1 MANADTVGV
10 LVSACRECVN
20 ACESLQR
27 LVPELQLTSPFAK
40 TVHELIY
47 TFGGVEAVL
56 HQFIDREL
64 LQEAPGRGKTR
75 ETGARLQDALERAN
89 GSIKPTIKA
98 SLLAG
103 GIASLL
109 HLFSLTLRQ
118 LSAQLDA
125 IFDDRKTRSRLTSTV
140 ALVSGGLA
148 LLSRFSRR
156 SPATLATL
164 RRQLAIVC
172 AAACTRLAFM
182 KAHERR
188 RANALQT
195 SLERLLSTLRLWI
208 MSTSVLQRAQKLVA
222 HSYVELDHLGSSGS
236 KMDSGIVLAESR
248 SMLELAGLL
257 ESRANSIDGGA
268 AGGETLASSPKATH
282 EARPRT
288 HSPPSSA
295 GTRMTLSRSYPQL
308 IAVPGLHDVDE
319 SRMQPIRLLFERCVP
334 CAATAWWWQ
343 IDPVLAVTKFGIEAY
358 YASLVVALRAIQ
370 RARKVMPGLPSAVTY
385 VLGGVLLPWFL
396 LCPTRAAQE
405 CYNIWCHPDITAMQT
420 IYAPLRWPLCKDL
433 VRLACGRDI
442 EHQELHIGEVRIL
455 VLRPRD
461 AAAAAA
467 PPPSQH
473 GGTVPMVPMVP
484 TVLFV
489 PGGAFIADFEAPD
502 LFFLYQWVRGTRA
515 TLVYVTYR
523 FAPQA
528 PYPSAQLQVLTVY
541 NALREHT
548 HAAHLG
554 FRASPLVVA
563 GLSAGG
569 NLACSAILAPLL
581 PSFAHPDAQGRL
593 PPRESFRMP
602 DGMLL
607 LCPTLNLARSPSPSR
622 LAFASDPLLPQPLV
636 RAFATAY
643 DEGTEH
649 WMERDPLLSPV
660 FAPDEALQRL
670 PTTCLMAGGLDPLL
684 DDTVDFNTRI
694 RRMGVAG
701 DMFIYRS
708 LPHTFLS
715 FPHWHLM
722 TEVQHAMT
730 HSIDF
735 LNSMLWPAGPE
746 PA

>member
-10 LVSACRECVN
+10 LVSACRECVT

-27 LVPELQLTSPFAK
+27 LVPELRLTSPFAK

-47 TFGGVEAVL
+47 TVGGVEAVL

-109 HLFSLTLRQ
+109 HLFSLTLRE

-125 IFDDRKTRSRLTSTV
+125 IFDGRKARTRLTSTV
-140 ALVSGGLA
+140 AVASGAIA
-148 LLSRFSRR
+148 LLSRLSRR
-156 SPATLATL
+156 PPATLATL
-164 RRQLAIVC
+164 RRQLTLVC
-172 AAACTRLAFM
+172 AAACGRLVLM
-182 KAHERR
+182 KARERR
-188 RANALQT
+188 RAQALQM
-195 SLERLLSTLRLWI
+195 SLERLMSTLRLWI
-208 MSTSVLQRAQKLVA
+208 MSTSVLQRAQKFVA
-222 HSYVELDHLGSSGS
+222 HSYVELDRVGSSGS
-236 KMDSGIVLAESR
+236 KMDNGIALAESR

-257 ESRANSIDGGA
+257 ESRAASVDGGVT
-268 AGGETLASSPKATH
+268 GGDSLTSSPKLLH
-282 EARPRT
+282 DSRPRT
-288 HSPPSSA
+288 QSPPGA

-334 CAATAWWWQ
+334 CAASAWWWQ
-343 IDPVLAVTKFGIEAY
+343 LDPVLAVTKFGIEAY
-358 YASLVVALRAIQ
+358 YASLIVGLRAIQ
-370 RARKVMPGLPSAVTY
+370 RARKLVPRLPSAVTY
-385 VLGGVLLPWFL
+385 VLGGMLLPWFL

-405 CYNIWCHPDITAMQT
+405 CYNIWCHPDIPAMQT

-433 VRLACGRDI
+433 ARLAFGRDI
-442 EHQELHIGEVRIL
+442 EHRELHIGQVRLL
-455 VLRPRD
+455 VLRPRV
-461 AAAAAA
+461 AAAA
-467 PPPSQH
+467 PLPPHS
-473 GGTVPMVPMVP
+473 TVPMVP

-502 LFFLYQWVRGTRA
+502 LFFLYQWVRSTRA
-515 TLVYVTYR
+515 ALVYVTYR

-528 PYPSAQLQVLTVY
+528 PYPSAQLQVLDVY
-541 NALREHT
+541 SALREHT
-548 HAAHLG
+548 HAAHFG
-554 FRASPLVVA
+554 FRASPLVLA

-581 PSFAHPDAQGRL
+581 PSAAHADAQGRL

-660 FAPDEALQRL
+660 FAPDEALQQL

-701 DMFIYRS
+701 DMYIYRS

-722 TEVQHAMT
+722 TEVQHAMK

-735 LNSMLWPAGPE
+735 LNSVLWPTGPA
-746 PA
+746 PAARTLED